1 MNRAAHQRYAW
12 RTVITSALSA
22 FASLTPGVALAQGE
36 INGRI
41 VASDSARRPVVGA
54 EVSITRLRLSAM
66 TDSSGRFRLK
76 DVPQGEHRVVLR
88 AIGFEAESSLIH
100 VYHDEVVSLDRV
112 LTRSAGASVLPGRVV
127 TAAAPEA
134 PPPAK
139 LTEFTERR
147 KTGSGHFLDRS
158 QMEKAEH
165 GMRTTGDVLS
175 SVPGVLV
182 RRGSTKA
189 WIASGRAISTGC
201 AFCATN
207 VSQLLPSDV
216 AAGARPA
223 CFMDVYLDGAMVF
236 DSRRAPDGLFD
247 INTITPDQ
255 IAGIEVY
262 SSIAQVPVKYH
273 RTGSLCGVVLIWTR

>member
-1 MNRAAHQRYAW
+1 MTRADLERYAW
-12 RTVITSALSA
+12 RSTITSALST
-22 FASLTPGVALAQGE
+22 FLLLTPGVAFAQGE

-41 VASDSARRPVVGA
+41 LGSDSARRPVVGA
-54 EVSITRLRLSAM
+54 EVSIARLRLSAI
-66 TDSSGRFRLK
+66 TDSLGRFRLK
-76 DVPQGEHRVVLR
+76 EVPQGEHRVVLR
-88 AIGFEAESSLIH
+88 AIGFDAESSFIH

-112 LTRSAGASVLPGRVV
+112 LTRSAMSSVLPERVV

-134 PPPAK
+134 PTPAK
-139 LTEFTERR
+139 LAEFIERR
-147 KTGSGHFLDRS
+147 KTASGHFVDRS
-158 QMEKAEH
+158 QMEKAEN

-189 WIASGRAISTGC
+189 WLASGRAISTGC
-201 AFCATN
+201 AFCATS
-207 VSQLLPSDV
+207 VTQLLPSDV

-247 INTITPDQ
+247 VNTIPPDQ

>member
-1 MNRAAHQRYAW
+1 MNRAALQRYVW
-12 RTVITSALSA
+12 RSVITSASLA
-22 FASLTPGVALAQGE
+22 FLASTPGAAVAQGE

-41 VASDSARRPVVGA
+41 VASDSARRPVVGV
-54 EVSITRLRLSAM
+54 EVSISRLRLSAI

-76 DVPQGEHRVVLR
+76 EVPQGEHRVVLR

-112 LTRSAGASVLPGRVV
+112 LTRSTAATTLAERVV
-127 TAAAPEA
+127 TAAPEDR
-134 PPPAK
+134 PVAK
-139 LTEFTERR
+139 LVEFTERR
-147 KTGSGHFLDRS
+147 KTASGHFLDRS
-158 QMEKAEH
+158 QMVKAEN
-165 GMRTTGDVLS
+165 GMRTTGDVLA

-189 WIASGRAISTGC
+189 WIASGRAVSTGC

-262 SSIAQVPVKYH
+262 SSISQVPVKYH